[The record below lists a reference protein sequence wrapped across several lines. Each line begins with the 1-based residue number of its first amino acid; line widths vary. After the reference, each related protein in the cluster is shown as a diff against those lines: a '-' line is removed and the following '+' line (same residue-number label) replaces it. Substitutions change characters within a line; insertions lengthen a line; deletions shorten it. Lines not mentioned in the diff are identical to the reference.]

1 MERLRLPNYEAWI
14 EERERRGYG
23 ASDAAAIGGC
33 GFISTIQFWREKTG
47 RAKPRDLSNNDGVSE
62 GKRMEAFIREFFKG
76 LHPEFTV
83 TNYPYDILFQSE
95 RPWLFCTPD
104 GEIADN
110 TGNGEHGGL
119 EIKNIQNPKWD
130 EWNGCVPQKYYLQIL
145 HQFLATDWDFIFLV
159 PALHHM
165 SGDVTIKQFLFRRE
179 NERAS
184 MEIYLGM
191 ITAFKRLVDTDTMP
205 PVAINL

>member
-1 MERLRLPNYEAWI
+1 MERLRFETRPEWLA
-14 EERERRGYG
+14 ERDRRGYG

-33 GFISTIQFWREKTG
+33 GFVTTLDLWKEKTG
-47 RAKPRDLSNNDGVSE
+47 RQKPKDLSGVEIVSE
-62 GKRMEAFIREFFKG
+62 GHRMEPFIREFFKG
-76 LHPEFTV
+76 LHPEFAV
-83 TNYPYDILFQSE
+83 TSCPYDILFQPE

-104 GEIADN
+104 GEIEDI

-179 NERAS
+179 NEAAS
-184 MEIYLGM
+184 VEIYLGM